1 MNRREAIKNISISF
15 GSITLSTGVLS
26 MIQSCQT
33 DNIDWSPDYFKKN
46 QINFIDRIFEIIIP
60 ETDTPG
66 ATSLNLS
73 RFVDAYIFRNVS
85 KENQNELNAGIN
97 EFIDVILKNENKR
110 SINEIDSVSLEKHL
124 SNHLDS
130 ESYIDSDGK
139 NYSQLCGLFREMSVR
154 AYKLSEYVMTNKLGY
169 VPIPGYYDGNVDV

>member
-46 QINFIDRIFEIIIP
+46 QINFIDRIFELIIP

-66 ATSLNLS
+66 AISLNLS
-73 RFVDAYIFRNVS
+73 RFVDDA
-85 KENQNELNAGIN
+85 
-97 EFIDVILKNENKR
+97 
-110 SINEIDSVSLEKHL
+110 
-124 SNHLDS
+124 SN
-130 ESYIDSDGK
+130 I
-139 NYSQLCGLFREMSVR
+139 
-154 AYKLSEYVMTNKLGY
+154 VMY
-169 VPIPGYYDGNVDV
+169 FYYDLEYIHSIKCMIHQIVSYSSDMVVVNLK

>member
-66 ATSLNLS
+66 AISLKLS
-73 RFVDAYIFRNVS
+73 RFVDAYISRNVS
-85 KENQNELNAGIN
+85 KENQTELNAGIN

-110 SINEIDSVSLEKHL
+110 RINEIDSISLEKHL
-124 SNHLDS
+124 SNEKFSTVDIKGLNFNPIFNKWKKSDDVS
-130 ESYIDSDGK
+130 VNYIISSLK
-139 NYSQLCGLFREMSVR
+139 S
-154 AYKLSEYVMTNKLGY
+154 
-169 VPIPGYYDGNVDV
+169 